1 MPPYVYVVRDTAD
14 TDPTTLELID
24 GPTYTEYGSPSPS
37 SPGVEKG
44 RFRHL
49 AKRVTKTAAT
59 LFSGTSAATLTL
71 TSTWPTGGTRLL
83 VAASSVTGHTD
94 CAGTVT
100 INGTETL
107 TFTAAGKKTTIAALT
122 ELPTITTAN
131 LDCNLVITVITS
143 GGTPVYIEAETDL
156 YCKIEIKSKSVPSP
170 SGGWTSIQSTTL
182 QARGTFAVNDV
193 IKFNVDNPFDPTDG
207 IEYQVSSVKPKVGY
221 MGKESIK
228 ILQF

>member
-1 MPPYVYVVRDTAD
+1 MPPYVYVIRDTAD
-14 TDPTTLELID
+14 DDPTTLELID

-37 SPGVEKG
+37 SPGTSRG

-49 AKRVTKTAAT
+49 ATRITKTAAT

-71 TSTWPTGGTRLL
+71 TGTWPTGGSRLSI
-83 VAASSVTGHTD
+83 VASSVTGHTD

-100 INGTETL
+100 INGSETL
-107 TFTAAGKKTTIAALT
+107 TFTVAGKKTTTAALT
-122 ELPTITTAN
+122 SLPTITTAN
-131 LDCNLVITVITS
+131 LDCNLVITVISS
-143 GGTPVYIEAETDL
+143 GGTPVYTEAETDL

-170 SGGWTSIQSTTL
+170 NGGWTSIQATTM
-182 QARGTFAVNDV
+182 QARGIFATGDV
-193 IKFNVDNPFDPTDG
+193 IKFDIDNPFDPTDG
-207 IEYQVSSVKPKVGY
+207 IEYQVSSVKPKIGY

>member
-1 MPPYVYVVRDTAD
+1 MPPYVYVIRDTAD
-14 TDPTTLELID
+14 DDPTTLELID

-49 AKRVTKTAAT
+49 ATRITKTVAT

-71 TSTWPTGGTRLL
+71 TGTWPTGGARLSI
-83 VAASSVTGHTD
+83 VTSSVTGHTD
-94 CAGTVT
+94 CAGRVTV
-100 INGTETL
+100 NGTENIDFL
-107 TFTAAGKKTTIAALT
+107 AAGKKTTTAALT
-122 ELPTITTAN
+122 SLPTITTSG

-143 GGTPVYIEAETDL
+143 GGAPVYTEAETDL

-170 SGGWTSIQSTTL
+170 TGGWTSIQATTL

-193 IKFNVDNPFDPTDG
+193 IKFDIDNPFDPTDG
-207 IEYQVSSVKPKVGY
+207 AEYSISSVKPKVAY

-228 ILQF
+228 ILTF

>member
-1 MPPYVYVVRDTAD
+1 MPPYVYVIRDTAD
-14 TDPTTLELID
+14 DDPTTLELID

-37 SPGVEKG
+37 SPGTSRG

-49 AKRVTKTAAT
+49 AKLVTKTVAT
-59 LFSGTSAATLTL
+59 LYSDTSAATLTL
-71 TSTWPTGGTRLL
+71 TGTWPTGGARLST
-83 VAASSVTGHTD
+83 VTSSVTDHTD

-100 INGTETL
+100 VNGSETL

-143 GGTPVYIEAETDL
+143 GGAPVYAESETDL
-156 YCKIEIKSKSVPSP
+156 YCKIEIKSKNVPSP
-170 SGGWTSIQSTTL
+170 SGGWTSIQATTL
-182 QARGTFAVNDV
+182 QARGTFAIGDT

-207 IEYQVSSVKPKVGY
+207 IEYQVSSVKPKIGY
-221 MGKESIK
+221 MGKESMK

>member
-37 SPGVEKG
+37 SPGTSRG

-49 AKRVTKTAAT
+49 AKLVTKTAAT

-71 TSTWPTGGTRLL
+71 TGTWPIGGARLSI
-83 VAASSVTGHTD
+83 VTSSVAGHTD

-100 INGTETL
+100 VNGSETL
-107 TFTAAGKKTTIAALT
+107 TFTVAGKKTTTAALT
-122 ELPTITTAN
+122 SLPTITTAI
-131 LDCNLVITVITS
+131 LDCNLVITVISS
-143 GGTPVYIEAETDL
+143 GGTPVYTEAETDL
-156 YCKIEIKSKSVPSP
+156 YCKIELKNKSVPSP
-170 SGGWTSIQSTTL
+170 NGGWTSIQATTL
-182 QARGTFAVNDV
+182 QARGTFATGDV
-193 IKFNVDNPFDPTDG
+193 IKFDIDNPFDPTSG